1 MKKYSYIEPDRKGRT
16 HFIIKSEQQIL
27 DCFWEYWKERMI
39 EKYCEGHEYITKEN
53 CIRDFVVT
61 HWADE
66 YD

>member
-1 MKKYSYIEPDRKGRT
+1 MKKYSYVEPDRRGRT

-27 DCFWEYWKERMI
+27 DTFWEYWKERMI
-39 EKYCEGHEYITKEN
+39 MKYGEGSPLIKEEN
-53 CIRDFVVT
+53 CIRDWVVT